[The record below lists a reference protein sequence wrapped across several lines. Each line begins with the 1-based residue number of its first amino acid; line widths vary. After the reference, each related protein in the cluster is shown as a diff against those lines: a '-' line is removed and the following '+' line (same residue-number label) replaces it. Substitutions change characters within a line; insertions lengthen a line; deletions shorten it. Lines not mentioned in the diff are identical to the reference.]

1 MDRFEAMSMLFAA
14 VEKGS
19 LSAGARE
26 MGVAIPTLTRKVAD
40 LEALLGARLLTRT
53 TRKLSLTHA
62 GVEYVD
68 AARRILDQVEEAE
81 RRAAGEFKTP
91 KGKLVVTA
99 SVLFGHLYVL
109 PIVTD
114 FLATF
119 PEINMKLVLG
129 DRYADLVDHHIDI
142 AIRFGALPDSEIVA
156 TRVGSM
162 RSMICGSPVFLKE
175 HGRPDKPD
183 DLRRFPCVST
193 DGPML
198 SPNWKFRDP
207 ISLAVFETRITPRL
221 QVSGAISAV
230 EAAVRGIGLVRLLH
244 YQAVEGL
251 EAGKLQVVLEDFEP
265 EPEPIHIVHIPRP
278 QMPLKLRRFIDFA
291 APRLRSSLSRLEQ
304 GPIAPGV
311 TARS

>member
-1 MDRFEAMSMLFAA
+1 MDRFEAMSMLLAA

-26 MGVAIPTLTRKVAD
+26 MGVAIPTFSRKVAD
-40 LEALLGARLLTRT
+40 LEALLGAQLLTRT
-53 TRKLSLTHA
+53 PRKLSLTHA
-62 GVEYVD
+62 GIEYVD
-68 AARRILDQVEEAE
+68 AARRILHQVKEAE

-109 PIVTD
+109 PIVAD

-119 PEINMKLVLG
+119 PEINIKLVLG
-129 DRYADLVDHHIDI
+129 DRYTDLIDDRIDI
-142 AIRFGALPDSEIVA
+142 AVRFGALPDSEMVA
-156 TRVGSM
+156 THVGSM
-162 RSMICGSPVFLKE
+162 RAITCGSPAVLKK
-175 HGRPDKPD
+175 HGRPDRPD

-198 SPNWKFRDP
+198 SRSWRFRDP
-207 ISLAVFETRITPRL
+207 SSLTVFEIRIAPRL
-221 QVSGAISAV
+221 QVSAAISLV
-230 EAAVRGIGLVRLLH
+230 EAAVRGLGLVRLLH
-244 YQAVEGL
+244 YQAVEAL

-265 EPEPIHIVHIPRP
+265 EPEPIHIVHVPRA

-291 APRLRSSLSRLEQ
+291 APRLRSSLSRLGET
-304 GPIAPGV
+304 PMRPA
-311 TARS
+311 